1 MTDDYR
7 QYIGVIP
14 LKGKIENVY
23 GVKNT
28 EPTNKELQMINNLL
42 RGGMKGD
49 EFRYGHIVIMTD
61 QDHDGSHIKGLAIN
75 AIVKY
80 WPWFVQNNRVK
91 QFVTPLVKVQMKKQL
106 YNFYSEQDFK

>member
-61 QDHDGSHIKGLAIN
+61 
-75 AIVKY
+75 
-80 WPWFVQNNRVK
+80 
-91 QFVTPLVKVQMKKQL
+91 
-106 YNFYSEQDFK
+106 